1 MQVALDQTEARVRK
15 RRRKAQRPKPAAHFV
30 SRERAEAEIAL
41 LRRIPLVIGHHGDLP
56 EPGSFVTT
64 EVLGK
69 RTFARPMQK
78 RDNGVYVKI
87 RFELDPNQVAALL
100 GRYHLAEDVFRVQIL
115 AVDDRRETV
124 LARQAEE
131 RKARE
136 AARAEAEAA
145 ANENKDTQ
153 SES

>member
-1 MQVALDQTEARVRK
+1 MTPSENSMKKYDGLYIFAGSAKDDVLDKQVDKVCGEITRLDGNV
-15 RRRKAQRPKPAAHFV
+15 
-30 SRERAEAEIAL
+30 L
-41 LRRIPLVIGHHGDLP
+41 
-56 EPGSFVTT
+56 TT

-87 RFELDPNQVAALL
+87 RFELDPNHITTLL

-115 AVDDRRETV
+115 AVDERRESV

-136 AARAEAEAA
+136 VARAEAEAA
-145 ANENKDTQ
+145 ANENKSTQ
-153 SES
+153 GEA

>member
-1 MQVALDQTEARVRK
+1 MTPSESSMKKYDGLYIFVGTAKDDVLDQQIDKVCG
-15 RRRKAQRPKPAAHFV
+15 
-30 SRERAEAEIAL
+30 EITRL
-41 LRRIPLVIGHHGDLP
+41 D
-56 EPGSFVTT
+56 GSVLTT

-87 RFELDPNQVAALL
+87 RFELDPSQISALL
-100 GRYHLAEDVFRVQIL
+100 SRYRLAEDVFRVQIL

-136 AARAEAEAA
+136 AARAAAEEAA
-145 ANENKDTQ
+145 VNEDEDEDNQD
-153 SES
+153 EYEDEE

>member
-1 MQVALDQTEARVRK
+1 MMKKYEGLYIFAGSAKDDVLDKQIDKVRG
-15 RRRKAQRPKPAAHFV
+15 
-30 SRERAEAEIAL
+30 EITRL
-41 LRRIPLVIGHHGDLP
+41 SGNVL
-56 EPGSFVTT
+56 TT

-87 RFELDPNQVAALL
+87 RFELDPNHITTLL

-115 AVDDRRETV
+115 AVDERRESV

-136 AARAEAEAA
+136 VARAEAEAA
-145 ANENKDTQ
+145 ANENKNTQ
-153 SES
+153 GEA

>member
-1 MQVALDQTEARVRK
+1 MKKYDGLYIFAGSAKDDVLDKQIDKVRG
-15 RRRKAQRPKPAAHFV
+15 
-30 SRERAEAEIAL
+30 EITRL
-41 LRRIPLVIGHHGDLP
+41 SGNVL
-56 EPGSFVTT
+56 TT

-87 RFELDPNQVAALL
+87 RFELDPNHITTLL

-115 AVDDRRETV
+115 AVDERRESV

-136 AARAEAEAA
+136 VARAEAEAA
-145 ANENKDTQ
+145 ANENKAIQ
-153 SES
+153 GEA

>member
-1 MQVALDQTEARVRK
+1 MTASENSMKKYDGLYIFAGSAKDDVLDKQIDKVRG
-15 RRRKAQRPKPAAHFV
+15 
-30 SRERAEAEIAL
+30 EITRL
-41 LRRIPLVIGHHGDLP
+41 SGNVL
-56 EPGSFVTT
+56 TT

-87 RFELDPNQVAALL
+87 RFELDPNHITTLL

-115 AVDDRRETV
+115 AVDERRESV
-124 LARQAEE
+124 LVRQAEE

-136 AARAEAEAA
+136 ATRAEAEAA
-145 ANENKDTQ
+145 ANENKGTQ
-153 SES
+153 GEA

>member
-1 MQVALDQTEARVRK
+1 MKKYDGLYIFAGSAKDDVLDKQIDKVRG
-15 RRRKAQRPKPAAHFV
+15 
-30 SRERAEAEIAL
+30 EITRL
-41 LRRIPLVIGHHGDLP
+41 SGNVL
-56 EPGSFVTT
+56 TT

-87 RFELDPNQVAALL
+87 RFELDPNHITTLL

-115 AVDDRRETV
+115 AVDERRESV
-124 LARQAEE
+124 LVRQAEE

-136 AARAEAEAA
+136 ATRAEAEAA
-145 ANENKDTQ
+145 ANENKGTQ
-153 SES
+153 GEA

>member
-1 MQVALDQTEARVRK
+1 MKKYDGLYIFVGTAKDDVLDQQIDKVCG
-15 RRRKAQRPKPAAHFV
+15 
-30 SRERAEAEIAL
+30 EITRL
-41 LRRIPLVIGHHGDLP
+41 D
-56 EPGSFVTT
+56 GSVLTT

-87 RFELDPNQVAALL
+87 RFELDPSQISALL
-100 GRYHLAEDVFRVQIL
+100 SRYRLAEDVFRVQIL

-131 RKARE
+131 RKVRE
-136 AARAEAEAA
+136 AARAAAEEAA
-145 ANENKDTQ
+145 VNEDEDEDNQD
-153 SES
+153 EYEDEE

>member
-1 MQVALDQTEARVRK
+1 MTASENSMKKYDGLYIFAGSAKDDVLDKQIDKVRG
-15 RRRKAQRPKPAAHFV
+15 
-30 SRERAEAEIAL
+30 EITRL
-41 LRRIPLVIGHHGDLP
+41 SGNVL
-56 EPGSFVTT
+56 TT

-87 RFELDPNQVAALL
+87 RFELDPNHITTLL

-115 AVDDRRETV
+115 AVDERRESV

-136 AARAEAEAA
+136 VALAEAEAA
-145 ANENKDTQ
+145 ANENKAIQ
-153 SES
+153 GEA

>member
-1 MQVALDQTEARVRK
+1 MKKYDGLYIFAGSAKDDVLDKQIDKVRG
-15 RRRKAQRPKPAAHFV
+15 
-30 SRERAEAEIAL
+30 EITRL
-41 LRRIPLVIGHHGDLP
+41 SGNVL
-56 EPGSFVTT
+56 TT

-87 RFELDPNQVAALL
+87 RFELDPNQITTLL

-115 AVDDRRETV
+115 AVDERRESV

-136 AARAEAEAA
+136 VARAEAEAA
-145 ANENKDTQ
+145 ANENKAIQ
-153 SES
+153 GEA